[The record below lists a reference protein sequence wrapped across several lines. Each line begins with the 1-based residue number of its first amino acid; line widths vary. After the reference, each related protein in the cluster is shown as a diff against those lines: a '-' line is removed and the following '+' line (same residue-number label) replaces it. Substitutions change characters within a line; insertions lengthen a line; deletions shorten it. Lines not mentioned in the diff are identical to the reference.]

1 MTTTSEST
9 SQAATAPP
17 VVLVTDDSASTVMV
31 LREMLELSGMR
42 VIVARDGAAALAL
55 AAQQAPDLILLDV
68 IMPGLDGHTACRR
81 LKASQKLRNIPVI
94 FMTSLTDEKSKLEC
108 FDAGGV
114 DYIAKPLHLK
124 EVLARVQ
131 THLELN
137 AMHKRLAQQNLALQR
152 EVAARAEVEAS
163 LEQLVARRTADLAQR
178 TQALEESLLRQ
189 QRMQEHMV
197 KTEIMASLG
206 QLVAGLAHEINAPVG
221 VSYTAATQLGEE
233 LRQFRASVDAGQ
245 MTRSRLEQ
253 FTTNS
258 DDLVAALTANC
269 ARAAELVRRLKSG
282 ATDRSSEQRRQFLL
296 GDLVRET
303 MASLEPQLRKQEVKV
318 QIEVEQEAM
327 MDSYP
332 GALSQVLINLTSNAL
347 DHAFGAVGGQL
358 HLRIA
363 SGPATATLSFADNG
377 SGIAAADLPRVFEP
391 FFSTRRDAGNSGLGM
406 HIVSSLVTA
415 TLGGAITL
423 DSQPGQG
430 TACTLTLP
438 LAAP

>member
-1 MTTTSEST
+1 MTTTSENA
-9 SQAATAPP
+9 SQAADQPL
-17 VVLVTDDSASTVMV
+17 VLVTDDSPSTVMV
-31 LREMLELSGMR
+31 LQEMLEQSGMR
-42 VIVARDGAAALAL
+42 VIVARDGVAALSMAEE
-55 AAQQAPDLILLDV
+55 QTPDLILLDV
-68 IMPGLDGHTACRR
+68 IMPGLDGYITCRR
-81 LKASQKLRNIPVI
+81 LKADPRLQHIPVI

-114 DYIAKPLHLK
+114 DYIAKPLQLK

-137 AMHKRLAQQNLALQR
+137 AMHRQ
-152 EVAARAEVEAS
+152 

-178 TQALEESLLRQ
+178 TRALEASLAQQ

-206 QLVAGLAHEINAPVG
+206 RLVAGLAHEINAPVG
-221 VSYTAATQLGEE
+221 VGYTAATQLDDE
-233 LRQFRASVDAGQ
+233 LRRFRANVDSGQ
-245 MTRSRLEQ
+245 MTRSKLEQ
-253 FTTNS
+253 FTANS
-258 DDLVAALTANC
+258 TELVSALTVNC

-282 ATDRSSEQRRQFLL
+282 ATDRSSEQRRPFLL

-303 MASLEPQLRKQEVKV
+303 MASLEPQLRKHEVTVRIDAPQEL
-318 QIEVEQEAM
+318 A

-347 DHAFGAVGGQL
+347 DHAFTAAGGQL
-358 HLRIA
+358 EIRIA
-363 SGPATATLSFADNG
+363 PNGADEAMLAFGDNG
-377 SGIAAADLPRVFEP
+377 RGIDAASLPRVFEP

-406 HIVSSLVTA
+406 HIVSSLVTT
-415 TLGGAITL
+415 TLGGAVAIAST
-423 DSQPGQG
+423 PGQG
-430 TACTLTLP
+430 TVCTLTLP